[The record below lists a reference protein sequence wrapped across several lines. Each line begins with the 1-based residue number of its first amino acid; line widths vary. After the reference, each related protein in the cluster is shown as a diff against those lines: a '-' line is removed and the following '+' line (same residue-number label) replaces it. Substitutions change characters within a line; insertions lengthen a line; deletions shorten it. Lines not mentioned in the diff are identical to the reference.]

1 MPIWLRVVLQPGN
14 RAELSCC
21 ARAISSRTSR
31 PRLRKPIDMASSA
44 SHSLRLLKEV
54 QKESIARDQ
63 LWAHRRIQQTCF
75 QIGGETENRTMT
87 ALQHSKNGKALLLWR
102 VIASQLE
109 TKFPYRHHG
118 ICQTIRFWADPQGKL
133 SSLSR
138 ASKPSCSII
147 SSLDWDLTNLLGR
160 QHPAEAPHLAGTLS
174 GHSSEHNKLAA
185 QFVRMLE
192 MALSENRTP
201 TKILCL
207 SFMFP
212 FFNG

>member
-147 SSLDWDLTNLLGR
+147 SSLNWDLTNLPWQAASGR
-160 QHPAEAPHLAGTLS
+160 GSSPCWNSVRAQLWTQQTCGT
-174 GHSSEHNKLAA
+174 
-185 QFVRMLE
+185 VRK
-192 MALSENRTP
+192 NVG
-201 TKILCL
+201 
-207 SFMFP
+207 
-212 FFNG
+212 NGVVWK